1 MQLHVVY
8 DAQGNI
14 VSMNTLMPAGDRSP
28 QFGVAL
34 QKGQSAHDI
43 EVPAELS
50 HLNLAEL
57 AQRMRVDTTAR
68 AFVARGA

>member
-8 DAQGNI
+8 DVLGNI
-14 VSMNTLMPAGDRSP
+14 VSMNTLMPAGKESP

-43 EVPAELS
+43 EVPAEFS
-50 HLNLAEL
+50 HLTLVEL

-68 AFVARGA
+68 TFVKRDS